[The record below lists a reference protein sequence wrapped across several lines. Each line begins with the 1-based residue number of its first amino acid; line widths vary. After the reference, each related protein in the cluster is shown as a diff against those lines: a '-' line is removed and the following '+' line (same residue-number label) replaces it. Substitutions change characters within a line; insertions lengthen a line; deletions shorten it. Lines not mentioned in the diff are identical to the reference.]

1 MKNVERAALLAATGV
16 LAVGMAGCGD
26 KKAPTKTD
34 QGPTQETK
42 TEDQE
47 SEEVSWTEADVA
59 VAVAGMDNVTV
70 VQGAKDPNL
79 LHGITYDGDI
89 VENIE
94 AQSDM
99 DLDTPGTYKV
109 TYQITVNAEKLAEY
123 LTVDDASTE
132 SVVEEQENLD
142 PEPEKEV
149 TKDDTDIDG
158 AYTVDDHPTIEV
170 EKEVTVVGK
179 GTATDMADQDRIVI
193 SDGNT
198 TVAKSD
204 GSTVEEEVKVPE
216 STEKKGTVAIDAVTK
231 EEVSGEIP
239 EETVPDETTETEE
252 EDPSEA
258 ESKTDSKTDTKK
270 DTKKESKTDT
280 KNEKKDT
287 SKKDT
292 KKVESTTKKESAK
305 DSKTD
310 KKNTG
315 TSGTVTTPAA
325 TVKPTE
331 APKQEAAHTHK
342 WVQQYKTETIP
353 AKTHTVHH
361 DAEYKTV
368 HHDAVTHEEPIYEGH
383 YVCTVCG
390 LDMGRSE
397 SALDAHGAETGH
409 GYSVEQVQVGT
420 RTVTDQAA
428 YDEKVLVKDAYDETV
443 VDTPESTKQV
453 PNGYKC
459 SECGATK

>member
-132 SVVEEQENLD
+132 SVVEEQEDLD
-142 PEPEKEV
+142 PEPEKEA
-149 TKDDTDIDG
+149 TKEDTDIDS

-239 EETVPDETTETEE
+239 EETAPEETTKAEE
-252 EDPSEA
+252 EDLSETEA
-258 ESKTDSKTDTKK
+258 KSDTKSDK
-270 DTKKESKTDT
+270 KSETKK
-280 KNEKKDT
+280 N
-287 SKKDT
+287 
-292 KKVESTTKKESAK
+292 
-305 DSKTD
+305 SKTD
-310 KKNTG
+310 KKESATKTDKKETVKSETKETTKSEAKKKPG
-315 TSGTVTTPAA
+315 SSGTVTTPAA

-368 HHDAVTHEEPIYEGH
+368 HHDAVTHEEAIYH
-383 YVCTVCG
+383 QVCSGCG
-390 LDMGRSE
+390 QDFGDSV
-397 SALDAHGAETGH
+397 DAAIEHSAETGH
-409 GYSVEQVQVGT
+409 SYSLKQVGT
-420 RTVTDQAA
+420 NTVTDQAA

>member
-109 TYQITVNAEKLAEY
+109 TYQVTVNAEKLAEY

-142 PEPEKEV
+142 PEPEKEA
-149 TKDDTDIDG
+149 TKDDTDIDS

-204 GSTVEEEVKVPE
+204 GSIVEEEVKVPE

-239 EETVPDETTETEE
+239 EETVPEETTKAEE
-252 EDPSEA
+252 EDLSETEA
-258 ESKTDSKTDTKK
+258 KSDTKSDK
-270 DTKKESKTDT
+270 KSETKK
-280 KNEKKDT
+280 N
-287 SKKDT
+287 
-292 KKVESTTKKESAK
+292 
-305 DSKTD
+305 SKTD
-310 KKNTG
+310 KKESATKTDKKETVKSETKETTKSEAKKKPG
-315 TSGTVTTPAA
+315 SSGTVTTPAA

-331 APKQEAAHTHK
+331 STKQEAAHTHK

-368 HHDAVTHEEPIYEGH
+368 HHDAVTHEEAIYH
-383 YVCTVCG
+383 QVCSDCG
-390 LDMGRSE
+390 QDFGD
-397 SALDAHGAETGH
+397 SADAAIAHSAETGH
-409 GYSVEQVQVGT
+409 NYSLKQVGT
-420 RTVTDQAA
+420 NTVTDQAA

>member
-109 TYQITVNAEKLAEY
+109 TYQVTVNAEKLAEY

-142 PEPEKEV
+142 PEPEKEA
-149 TKDDTDIDG
+149 TKDDTDIDS

-170 EKEVTVVGK
+170 ETEVTVVGK

-231 EEVSGEIP
+231 EEVSGEISEETAP
-239 EETVPDETTETEE
+239 EETTKAKEEDLSETEAK
-252 EDPSEA
+252 S
-258 ESKTDSKTDTKK
+258 DTKSDK
-270 DTKKESKTDT
+270 KSETKK
-280 KNEKKDT
+280 N
-287 SKKDT
+287 
-292 KKVESTTKKESAK
+292 
-305 DSKTD
+305 SKTD
-310 KKNTG
+310 KKESATKTDKKETVKSETKENTKSETKKKSG
-315 TSGTVTTPAA
+315 SSGTVTTPAA

-331 APKQEAAHTHK
+331 STKQEAAHTHK

-368 HHDAVTHEEPIYEGH
+368 HHDAVTHEEAIYH
-383 YVCTVCG
+383 QVCSDCG
-390 LDMGRSE
+390 QDFGD
-397 SALDAHGAETGH
+397 SADAAIAHSAETGH
-409 GYSVEQVQVGT
+409 NYSLKQVGT
-420 RTVTDQAA
+420 NTVTDQAA

>member
-1 MKNVERAALLAATGV
+1 MKNVERAALLAVTGV

-34 QGPTQETK
+34 QEPTQETK

-132 SVVEEQENLD
+132 SVVEEQKNLD
-142 PEPEKEV
+142 PEPEKDA
-149 TKDDTDIDG
+149 TKDDTDIDS

-239 EETVPDETTETEE
+239 EETAPEETTKAEE
-252 EDPSEA
+252 EDLSETEA
-258 ESKTDSKTDTKK
+258 KSDTKSDK
-270 DTKKESKTDT
+270 KSETKK
-280 KNEKKDT
+280 N
-287 SKKDT
+287 
-292 KKVESTTKKESAK
+292 
-305 DSKTD
+305 SKTD
-310 KKNTG
+310 KKESATKTDKKETVKSETKKTTKSEAKKKPG
-315 TSGTVTTPAA
+315 SSGTVTTPAA

-331 APKQEAAHTHK
+331 STKQEAAHTHK

>member
-47 SEEVSWTEADVA
+47 PEEVSWTEADIA

-79 LHGITYDGDI
+79 LHGIIYDGDI

-142 PEPEKEV
+142 PEPEKEA
-149 TKDDTDIDG
+149 TKDDTDIDS

-239 EETVPDETTETEE
+239 EETTPEETTKAEE
-252 EDPSEA
+252 EDLSETEA
-258 ESKTDSKTDTKK
+258 KSDTKSDK
-270 DTKKESKTDT
+270 KSETKK
-280 KNEKKDT
+280 N
-287 SKKDT
+287 
-292 KKVESTTKKESAK
+292 
-305 DSKTD
+305 SKTD
-310 KKNTG
+310 KKESATKTDKKETVKSENKETTKSETKKKPG
-315 TSGTVTTPAA
+315 SSGTVTTPAA

-331 APKQEAAHTHK
+331 STKQEAAHTHK

-368 HHDAVTHEEPIYEGH
+368 HHDAVTHEEAIYH
-383 YVCTVCG
+383 QVCSDCG
-390 LDMGRSE
+390 QDFGN
-397 SALDAHGAETGH
+397 SADAAIAHSAETGH
-409 GYSVEQVQVGT
+409 NYSLKQVGT
-420 RTVTDQAA
+420 NTVTDQAA

>member
-1 MKNVERAALLAATGV
+1 M
-16 LAVGMAGCGD
+16 
-26 KKAPTKTD
+26 
-34 QGPTQETK
+34 
-42 TEDQE
+42 
-47 SEEVSWTEADVA
+47 
-59 VAVAGMDNVTV
+59 
-70 VQGAKDPNL
+70 
-79 LHGITYDGDI
+79 
-89 VENIE
+89 
-94 AQSDM
+94 
-99 DLDTPGTYKV
+99 
-109 TYQITVNAEKLAEY
+109 NAEKLAEY

-142 PEPEKEV
+142 PEPEKEA
-149 TKDDTDIDG
+149 TKDDTDIDS

-231 EEVSGEIP
+231 EEVSGEISEETAP
-239 EETVPDETTETEE
+239 EETTKAKEEDLSETEAK
-252 EDPSEA
+252 S
-258 ESKTDSKTDTKK
+258 DTKSDK
-270 DTKKESKTDT
+270 KSETKK
-280 KNEKKDT
+280 N
-287 SKKDT
+287 
-292 KKVESTTKKESAK
+292 
-305 DSKTD
+305 SKTD
-310 KKNTG
+310 KKESATKTDKKETVKSETKENTKSETKKKSG
-315 TSGTVTTPAA
+315 SSGTVTTPAA

-331 APKQEAAHTHK
+331 STKQEAAHTHK
-342 WVQQYKTETIP
+342 WVQQYKTESIP

-368 HHDAVTHEEPIYEGH
+368 HHDAVTHEEAIYH
-383 YVCTVCG
+383 QVCSDCG
-390 LDMGRSE
+390 QDFGD
-397 SALDAHGAETGH
+397 SADAAIAHSAETGH
-409 GYSVEQVQVGT
+409 NYSLKQVGT
-420 RTVTDQAA
+420 NTVTDQAA

>member
-34 QGPTQETK
+34 QEPTKETK

-59 VAVAGMDNVTV
+59 VAVAGMNNVTV

-142 PEPEKEV
+142 PEPEKEA
-149 TKDDTDIDG
+149 TKDDTDIDS

-179 GTATDMADQDRIVI
+179 GTATDMANQDRIVI

-239 EETVPDETTETEE
+239 EETTPEETTKAEE
-252 EDPSEA
+252 EDLSETEA
-258 ESKTDSKTDTKK
+258 KSDAKSDKKSETKK
-270 DTKKESKTDT
+270 
-280 KNEKKDT
+280 N
-287 SKKDT
+287 
-292 KKVESTTKKESAK
+292 
-305 DSKTD
+305 SKTD
-310 KKNTG
+310 KKESATKTDKKETVKSETKETTKSETKKKPG
-315 TSGTVTTPAA
+315 SSGTVTTPAA

-368 HHDAVTHEEPIYEGH
+368 HHDAVTHEEAIYH
-383 YVCTVCG
+383 QVCSNCG
-390 LDMGRSE
+390 QDFGDSV
-397 SALDAHGAETGH
+397 DAAIAHSAETGH
-409 GYSVEQVQVGT
+409 NYSLKQVGT
-420 RTVTDQAA
+420 NTVTDQAA

>member
-42 TEDQE
+42 TEDQK

-132 SVVEEQENLD
+132 SVVEEQEDLD
-142 PEPEKEV
+142 PEPEKEA
-149 TKDDTDIDG
+149 TKDDTDIDS

-239 EETVPDETTETEE
+239 EETAPEETTKAEE
-252 EDPSEA
+252 EDLSETEA
-258 ESKTDSKTDTKK
+258 KSDTKSDK
-270 DTKKESKTDT
+270 KSETKK
-280 KNEKKDT
+280 N
-287 SKKDT
+287 
-292 KKVESTTKKESAK
+292 
-305 DSKTD
+305 SKTD
-310 KKNTG
+310 KKESATKTDKKDTVKSENKETTKSETKKKPG
-315 TSGTVTTPAA
+315 SSGTVTTPAA

-331 APKQEAAHTHK
+331 STKQEAAHTHK

-368 HHDAVTHEEPIYEGH
+368 HHDAVTHEEAIYH
-383 YVCTVCG
+383 QVCSDCG
-390 LDMGRSE
+390 QDFGN
-397 SALDAHGAETGH
+397 SADAAIAHSAETGH
-409 GYSVEQVQVGT
+409 SYSLKQVGT
-420 RTVTDQAA
+420 NTVTDQAA

>member
-26 KKAPTKTD
+26 KKTPTKTD

-109 TYQITVNAEKLAEY
+109 TYQVTVNAEKLAEY

-132 SVVEEQENLD
+132 SVVEEQEDLD
-142 PEPEKEV
+142 PEPEKEA
-149 TKDDTDIDG
+149 TKDDTDIDS

-239 EETVPDETTETEE
+239 EETAPEETTKAKEEDLSETEAK
-252 EDPSEA
+252 S
-258 ESKTDSKTDTKK
+258 DTKSDK
-270 DTKKESKTDT
+270 KSETKK
-280 KNEKKDT
+280 N
-287 SKKDT
+287 
-292 KKVESTTKKESAK
+292 
-305 DSKTD
+305 SKTD
-310 KKNTG
+310 KKESATKTDKKETVKSETKENTKSETKKKSG
-315 TSGTVTTPAA
+315 SSGTVTTPAA

-331 APKQEAAHTHK
+331 STKQEAAHTHK

-368 HHDAVTHEEPIYEGH
+368 HHDAVTHEEAIYH
-383 YVCTVCG
+383 QVCSDCG
-390 LDMGRSE
+390 QDFGD
-397 SALDAHGAETGH
+397 SADAAIAHSAETGH
-409 GYSVEQVQVGT
+409 NYSLKQVGT
-420 RTVTDQAA
+420 NTVTDQAA

>member
-34 QGPTQETK
+34 QEPTQETK
-42 TEDQE
+42 TEAQE

-132 SVVEEQENLD
+132 SVVEEQEDLD
-142 PEPEKEV
+142 PEPEKEA
-149 TKDDTDIDG
+149 TKDDTDIDS

-239 EETVPDETTETEE
+239 EETAPEETTKAKEEDLSETEAK
-252 EDPSEA
+252 S
-258 ESKTDSKTDTKK
+258 DTKSDK
-270 DTKKESKTDT
+270 KSETKK
-280 KNEKKDT
+280 N
-287 SKKDT
+287 
-292 KKVESTTKKESAK
+292 
-305 DSKTD
+305 SKTD
-310 KKNTG
+310 KKESATKTDKKETVKSETKENTKSETKKKSG
-315 TSGTVTTPAA
+315 SSGTVTTPAA

-331 APKQEAAHTHK
+331 STKQEAAHTHK

>member
-109 TYQITVNAEKLAEY
+109 TYQVTVNAEKLAEY

-142 PEPEKEV
+142 PEPEKEA
-149 TKDDTDIDG
+149 TKDDTDIDS

-204 GSTVEEEVKVPE
+204 ASTVEEEVKVPE

-231 EEVSGEIP
+231 EEVSGEISEETAP
-239 EETVPDETTETEE
+239 EETTKAKEEDLSETEAK
-252 EDPSEA
+252 S
-258 ESKTDSKTDTKK
+258 DTKSDK
-270 DTKKESKTDT
+270 KSETKK
-280 KNEKKDT
+280 N
-287 SKKDT
+287 
-292 KKVESTTKKESAK
+292 
-305 DSKTD
+305 SKTD
-310 KKNTG
+310 KKESATKTDKKETVKSETKENTKSETKKKSG
-315 TSGTVTTPAA
+315 SSGTVTTPAA

-331 APKQEAAHTHK
+331 STKQEAAHTHK

-368 HHDAVTHEEPIYEGH
+368 HHDAVTHEEAIYH
-383 YVCTVCG
+383 QVCSDCG
-390 LDMGRSE
+390 QDFGD
-397 SALDAHGAETGH
+397 SADAAIAHSAETGH
-409 GYSVEQVQVGT
+409 NYSLKQVGT
-420 RTVTDQAA
+420 NTVTDQAA

>member
-109 TYQITVNAEKLAEY
+109 TYQVTVNAEKLAEY

-142 PEPEKEV
+142 PEPEKEA
-149 TKDDTDIDG
+149 TKDDTDIDS

-204 GSTVEEEVKVPE
+204 GSIVEEEVKVPE

-239 EETVPDETTETEE
+239 EETVPEETTKAEE
-252 EDPSEA
+252 EDLSETEA
-258 ESKTDSKTDTKK
+258 KSDTKSDK
-270 DTKKESKTDT
+270 KSETKK
-280 KNEKKDT
+280 N
-287 SKKDT
+287 
-292 KKVESTTKKESAK
+292 
-305 DSKTD
+305 SKTD
-310 KKNTG
+310 KKESATKTDKKETVKSETKENAKSETKKKPG
-315 TSGTVTTPAA
+315 SSGTVTTPAA

-331 APKQEAAHTHK
+331 STKQEAAHTHK

-368 HHDAVTHEEPIYEGH
+368 HHDAVTHEEAIYH
-383 YVCTVCG
+383 QVCSDCG
-390 LDMGRSE
+390 QDFGD
-397 SALDAHGAETGH
+397 SADAAIAHSAETGH
-409 GYSVEQVQVGT
+409 NYSLKQVGT
-420 RTVTDQAA
+420 NTVTDQAA

>member
-132 SVVEEQENLD
+132 SVVEEQEDLD
-142 PEPEKEV
+142 PEPEKEA
-149 TKDDTDIDG
+149 TKEDTDIDS

-239 EETVPDETTETEE
+239 EETAPEETTKAEE
-252 EDPSEA
+252 EDLSETEA
-258 ESKTDSKTDTKK
+258 KSDTKSDK
-270 DTKKESKTDT
+270 KSETKK
-280 KNEKKDT
+280 N
-287 SKKDT
+287 
-292 KKVESTTKKESAK
+292 
-305 DSKTD
+305 SKTD
-310 KKNTG
+310 KKESATKTDKKETVKSETKETTKSEAKKKPG
-315 TSGTVTTPAA
+315 SSGTVTTPAA

-368 HHDAVTHEEPIYEGH
+368 HHDAVTHEEAIYH
-383 YVCTVCG
+383 QVCSDCG
-390 LDMGRSE
+390 QDFGN
-397 SALDAHGAETGH
+397 SADAAIAHSAETGH
-409 GYSVEQVQVGT
+409 NYSLKQVGT
-420 RTVTDQAA
+420 NTVTDQAA

>member
-34 QGPTQETK
+34 QEPTQETK

-89 VENIE
+89 VEKIE
-94 AQSDM
+94 AKSDM

-109 TYQITVNAEKLAEY
+109 TYQIAVNAEKLAEY

-142 PEPEKEV
+142 PEPEKEA
-149 TKDDTDIDG
+149 TKDDTDIDS

-239 EETVPDETTETEE
+239 EETVPEETTKAKEEDLSETEAK
-252 EDPSEA
+252 S
-258 ESKTDSKTDTKK
+258 DTKSDK
-270 DTKKESKTDT
+270 KSETKK
-280 KNEKKDT
+280 N
-287 SKKDT
+287 
-292 KKVESTTKKESAK
+292 
-305 DSKTD
+305 SKTD
-310 KKNTG
+310 KKESATKTDKKETVKSETKKKSG
-315 TSGTVTTPAA
+315 SSGTVTTPAA

-443 VDTPESTKQV
+443 VDTPESTKQA

>member
-109 TYQITVNAEKLAEY
+109 TYQVTVNAEKLAEY

-142 PEPEKEV
+142 PEPEKEA
-149 TKDDTDIDG
+149 TKDDTDIDS

-239 EETVPDETTETEE
+239 EETAPEETTKAEE
-252 EDPSEA
+252 EDLSETEA
-258 ESKTDSKTDTKK
+258 KSDTKSDK
-270 DTKKESKTDT
+270 KSETKK
-280 KNEKKDT
+280 N
-287 SKKDT
+287 
-292 KKVESTTKKESAK
+292 
-305 DSKTD
+305 SKTD
-310 KKNTG
+310 KKESATKTDKKETVKSETKENTKSETKKKSG
-315 TSGTVTTPAA
+315 SSGTVTTPAA

-331 APKQEAAHTHK
+331 STKQEAAHTHK

>member
-47 SEEVSWTEADVA
+47 SEEVSWTEADIA

-132 SVVEEQENLD
+132 SVVEEQEDLD
-142 PEPEKEV
+142 PEPEKEA
-149 TKDDTDIDG
+149 TKDDTDIDS

-239 EETVPDETTETEE
+239 EETAPEETTKAEE
-252 EDPSEA
+252 EDLSETEA
-258 ESKTDSKTDTKK
+258 KSDTKSDK
-270 DTKKESKTDT
+270 KSETKK
-280 KNEKKDT
+280 N
-287 SKKDT
+287 
-292 KKVESTTKKESAK
+292 
-305 DSKTD
+305 SKTD
-310 KKNTG
+310 KKESATKTDKKETVKSETKENTKSETKKNPG
-315 TSGTVTTPAA
+315 SSGTVTTPAA

-331 APKQEAAHTHK
+331 ATKQEAAHTHK

-390 LDMGRSE
+390 LDMGRNE

>member
-79 LHGITYDGDI
+79 LHGITYDRDI

-109 TYQITVNAEKLAEY
+109 TYQVTVNAEKLAEY

-142 PEPEKEV
+142 PEPEKEA
-149 TKDDTDIDG
+149 TKDDTDIDS

-231 EEVSGEIP
+231 EEVSGEISEETAP
-239 EETVPDETTETEE
+239 EETTKAKEEDLSETEAK
-252 EDPSEA
+252 S
-258 ESKTDSKTDTKK
+258 DTKSDK
-270 DTKKESKTDT
+270 KSETKK
-280 KNEKKDT
+280 N
-287 SKKDT
+287 
-292 KKVESTTKKESAK
+292 
-305 DSKTD
+305 SKTD
-310 KKNTG
+310 KKESATKTDKKETVKSETKENTKSETKKKSG
-315 TSGTVTTPAA
+315 SSGTVTTPAA

-331 APKQEAAHTHK
+331 STKQEAAHTHK

-368 HHDAVTHEEPIYEGH
+368 HHDAVTHEEAIYH
-383 YVCTVCG
+383 QVCSDCG
-390 LDMGRSE
+390 QDFGD
-397 SALDAHGAETGH
+397 SADAAIAHSAETGH
-409 GYSVEQVQVGT
+409 NYSLKQVGT
-420 RTVTDQAA
+420 NTVTDQAA

>member
-34 QGPTQETK
+34 PEATQETK

-59 VAVAGMDNVTV
+59 VAVAGMDDVTV
-70 VQGAKDPNL
+70 VQGANEPNL

-132 SVVEEQENLD
+132 SVVEEQEDLD
-142 PEPEKEV
+142 PEPEKEA
-149 TKDDTDIDG
+149 TKEDTDIDS

-179 GTATDMADQDRIVI
+179 DTATDMADQDRIVI

-239 EETVPDETTETEE
+239 EETTPEETTKAEE
-252 EDPSEA
+252 EDLSETEA
-258 ESKTDSKTDTKK
+258 KSDTKSDK
-270 DTKKESKTDT
+270 KSETKK
-280 KNEKKDT
+280 N
-287 SKKDT
+287 
-292 KKVESTTKKESAK
+292 
-305 DSKTD
+305 SKTD
-310 KKNTG
+310 KKESATKTDKKDTVKSENKETTKSETEKKPG
-315 TSGTVTTPAA
+315 SSGTVTTPAA

-331 APKQEAAHTHK
+331 STKQEAAHTHK

-368 HHDAVTHEEPIYEGH
+368 HHDAVTHEEAIYH
-383 YVCTVCG
+383 QVCSDCG
-390 LDMGRSE
+390 QDFGN
-397 SALDAHGAETGH
+397 SADAAIAHSAETGH
-409 GYSVEQVQVGT
+409 NYSLKQVGT
-420 RTVTDQAA
+420 NTVTDQAA

>member
-34 QGPTQETK
+34 QEPTQETK

-47 SEEVSWTEADVA
+47 SEEVSWTESDVA

-109 TYQITVNAEKLAEY
+109 TYQVTVNAEKLAEY

-142 PEPEKEV
+142 PEPEKEA
-149 TKDDTDIDG
+149 TKEDTDIDS

-170 EKEVTVVGK
+170 EKEVIVVGK

-231 EEVSGEIP
+231 EEVSGEISEEAPP
-239 EETVPDETTETEE
+239 EETTKAEE
-252 EDPSEA
+252 EDL
-258 ESKTDSKTDTKK
+258 SKTEAKSDTKSDK
-270 DTKKESKTDT
+270 KSETKK
-280 KNEKKDT
+280 N
-287 SKKDT
+287 
-292 KKVESTTKKESAK
+292 
-305 DSKTD
+305 SKTD
-310 KKNTG
+310 KKESATKTDKKETVKSGTKENTKSETKKKAG
-315 TSGTVTTPAA
+315 SSGTVTTPAA

-368 HHDAVTHEEPIYEGH
+368 HHDAVTHEEAIYH
-383 YVCTVCG
+383 QVCSNCG
-390 LDMGRSE
+390 QDFGDSV
-397 SALDAHGAETGH
+397 DAAIAHSAETGH
-409 GYSVEQVQVGT
+409 NYSLKQVGT
-420 RTVTDQAA
+420 NTVTDQAA

>member
-34 QGPTQETK
+34 QEPTQETK
-42 TEDQE
+42 TEAQE

-132 SVVEEQENLD
+132 SVVEEQEDLD
-142 PEPEKEV
+142 PEPEKEA
-149 TKDDTDIDG
+149 TKEDTDIDS

-179 GTATDMADQDRIVI
+179 GTATDMADQNRIVI

-231 EEVSGEIP
+231 EEVSGEISEETAP
-239 EETVPDETTETEE
+239 EETTKEKEEDLSETEAK
-252 EDPSEA
+252 S
-258 ESKTDSKTDTKK
+258 DTKSDK
-270 DTKKESKTDT
+270 KSETKK
-280 KNEKKDT
+280 N
-287 SKKDT
+287 
-292 KKVESTTKKESAK
+292 
-305 DSKTD
+305 SKTD
-310 KKNTG
+310 KKESATKTDKKETVKSETKENTKSETKKKSG
-315 TSGTVTTPAA
+315 SSGTVTTPAA

-331 APKQEAAHTHK
+331 STKQEAAHTHK

-368 HHDAVTHEEPIYEGH
+368 HHDAVTHEEAIYH
-383 YVCTVCG
+383 QVCSDCG
-390 LDMGRSE
+390 QDFGD
-397 SALDAHGAETGH
+397 SADAAIAHSAETGH
-409 GYSVEQVQVGT
+409 NYSLKQVGT
-420 RTVTDQAA
+420 NTVTDQAA

>member
-109 TYQITVNAEKLAEY
+109 TYQVTVNAEKLAEY

-142 PEPEKEV
+142 PEPEKEA
-149 TKDDTDIDG
+149 TKDDTDIDS

-179 GTATDMADQDRIVI
+179 GTATNMADQDRIVI

-231 EEVSGEIP
+231 EEVSGEISEETAP
-239 EETVPDETTETEE
+239 EETTKAKEEDLSETEAK
-252 EDPSEA
+252 S
-258 ESKTDSKTDTKK
+258 DTKSDK
-270 DTKKESKTDT
+270 KSETKK
-280 KNEKKDT
+280 N
-287 SKKDT
+287 
-292 KKVESTTKKESAK
+292 
-305 DSKTD
+305 SKTD
-310 KKNTG
+310 KKESATKTDKKETVKSETKENTKSETKKKSG
-315 TSGTVTTPAA
+315 SSGTVTTPAA

-331 APKQEAAHTHK
+331 STKQEAAHTHK

>member
-34 QGPTQETK
+34 PEATQETK

-59 VAVAGMDNVTV
+59 VAVAGMDDVTV
-70 VQGAKDPNL
+70 VQGANEPNL

-109 TYQITVNAEKLAEY
+109 TYQIAVNAEKLAEY

-142 PEPEKEV
+142 PEPEKEA
-149 TKDDTDIDG
+149 TKEDTDIDS
-158 AYTVDDHPTIEV
+158 AYTVDDHPTIEI

-179 GTATDMADQDRIVI
+179 GTATDLADQDRIVI

-204 GSTVEEEVKVPE
+204 GSTVKEEVKIPE

-239 EETVPDETTETEE
+239 EETAPDETTETEE
-252 EDPSEA
+252 EGPSEA
-258 ESKTDSKTDTKK
+258 ESKTDSKTDT
-270 DTKKESKTDT
+270 
-280 KNEKKDT
+280 
-287 SKKDT
+287 KKDT

>member
-47 SEEVSWTEADVA
+47 PEEVSWTEADIA

-132 SVVEEQENLD
+132 SVVEEQEDLD
-142 PEPEKEV
+142 PEPEKEA
-149 TKDDTDIDG
+149 TKEDTDIDS

-239 EETVPDETTETEE
+239 EETTPEETTKAEE
-252 EDPSEA
+252 EDLSETEA
-258 ESKTDSKTDTKK
+258 KSDTKSDK
-270 DTKKESKTDT
+270 KSETKK
-280 KNEKKDT
+280 N
-287 SKKDT
+287 
-292 KKVESTTKKESAK
+292 
-305 DSKTD
+305 SKTD
-310 KKNTG
+310 KKESATKTDKKETVKSETKETTKSETKKKSG
-315 TSGTVTTPAA
+315 SSGTMTTPAA

-331 APKQEAAHTHK
+331 ASKQEAAHTHK

-428 YDEKVLVKDAYDETV
+428 YDEKVLIKDAYDETV

>member
-34 QGPTQETK
+34 PEATQETK

-59 VAVAGMDNVTV
+59 VAVAGMDDVTV
-70 VQGAKDPNL
+70 VQGANEPNL

-132 SVVEEQENLD
+132 SVVEEQEDLD
-142 PEPEKEV
+142 PEPEKEA
-149 TKDDTDIDG
+149 TKEDTDIDS

-179 GTATDMADQDRIVI
+179 DTATDMADQDRIVI

-239 EETVPDETTETEE
+239 EETTPEETTKAEE
-252 EDPSEA
+252 EDLSETEA
-258 ESKTDSKTDTKK
+258 KSDTKSDK
-270 DTKKESKTDT
+270 KSETKK
-280 KNEKKDT
+280 N
-287 SKKDT
+287 
-292 KKVESTTKKESAK
+292 
-305 DSKTD
+305 SKTD
-310 KKNTG
+310 KKESATKTDKKDTVKSENKETTKSETKKKPG
-315 TSGTVTTPAA
+315 SSGTVTTPAA

-331 APKQEAAHTHK
+331 STKQEAAHTHK

-368 HHDAVTHEEPIYEGH
+368 HHDAVTHEEAIYH
-383 YVCTVCG
+383 QVCSDCG
-390 LDMGRSE
+390 QDFGN
-397 SALDAHGAETGH
+397 SADAAIAHSAETGH
-409 GYSVEQVQVGT
+409 NYSLKQVGT
-420 RTVTDQAA
+420 NTVTDQAA

>member
-109 TYQITVNAEKLAEY
+109 TYQVTVNAEKLAEY

-142 PEPEKEV
+142 PEPEKEA
-149 TKDDTDIDG
+149 TKDDTDIDS

-239 EETVPDETTETEE
+239 EETAPEETTKAEE
-252 EDPSEA
+252 EDLSETEA
-258 ESKTDSKTDTKK
+258 KSDTKSDK
-270 DTKKESKTDT
+270 KSETKK
-280 KNEKKDT
+280 N
-287 SKKDT
+287 
-292 KKVESTTKKESAK
+292 
-305 DSKTD
+305 SKTD
-310 KKNTG
+310 KKESATKTDKKETVKSETKETTKSEAKKKPG
-315 TSGTVTTPAA
+315 SSGTVTTPAV

-331 APKQEAAHTHK
+331 STKQEAAHTHK

>member
-142 PEPEKEV
+142 PEPEKEA
-149 TKDDTDIDG
+149 TKDDADIDS

-239 EETVPDETTETEE
+239 EETAPEETTKAEE
-252 EDPSEA
+252 EDLSETEA
-258 ESKTDSKTDTKK
+258 KSDTKSDK
-270 DTKKESKTDT
+270 KSETKK
-280 KNEKKDT
+280 N
-287 SKKDT
+287 
-292 KKVESTTKKESAK
+292 
-305 DSKTD
+305 SKTD
-310 KKNTG
+310 KKESATKTDKKETVKSETKESTKSEAKKKPG
-315 TSGTVTTPAA
+315 SSGTVTTPAA

-397 SALDAHGAETGH
+397 SALVAHGAETGH
-409 GYSVEQVQVGT
+409 CYSVEQVQVGT

>member
-34 QGPTQETK
+34 QEPTQETK

-132 SVVEEQENLD
+132 SVVEEQEDLD
-142 PEPEKEV
+142 PEPEKEA
-149 TKDDTDIDG
+149 TKEDTDIDS

-239 EETVPDETTETEE
+239 EETAPEETTKAEE
-252 EDPSEA
+252 EDLSETEA
-258 ESKTDSKTDTKK
+258 KSDTKSDK
-270 DTKKESKTDT
+270 KSETKK
-280 KNEKKDT
+280 N
-287 SKKDT
+287 
-292 KKVESTTKKESAK
+292 
-305 DSKTD
+305 SKTD
-310 KKNTG
+310 KKESATKTDKKETVKSETKENTKSETKKKSG
-315 TSGTVTTPAA
+315 SSGTVTTPAV

-331 APKQEAAHTHK
+331 STKQEAAHTHK

>member
-1 MKNVERAALLAATGV
+1 MKNIERAALMAAAGV
-16 LAVGMAGCGD
+16 LAVGMTGCGKEPVKD
-26 KKAPTKTD
+26 EPKEETTTKD
-34 QGPTQETK
+34 EAV
-42 TEDQE
+42 E
-47 SEEVSWTEADVA
+47 SEEVSWTEADLSDV
-59 VAVAGMDNVTV
+59 VAGMGDIKV
-70 VQGAKDPNL
+70 VEGAQNPNL

-89 VENIE
+89 VEDIE
-94 AQSDM
+94 AESYM
-99 DLDTPGTYKV
+99 DLETPGTYQV
-109 TYQITVNAEKLAEY
+109 TYKVTVNAEKLAEY
-123 LTVDDASTE
+123 LTVDTASTE
-132 SVVEEQENLD
+132 PVVKEEAGD
-142 PEPEKEV
+142 PEADKNVEPVEGDV
-149 TKDDTDIDG
+149 DS

-239 EETVPDETTETEE
+239 EETAPEETTKAEE
-252 EDPSEA
+252 EDLSETEA
-258 ESKTDSKTDTKK
+258 KSDTKSDK
-270 DTKKESKTDT
+270 KSETKK
-280 KNEKKDT
+280 N
-287 SKKDT
+287 
-292 KKVESTTKKESAK
+292 
-305 DSKTD
+305 SKTD
-310 KKNTG
+310 KKESATKTDKKETVKSETKETTKSEAKKKPG
-315 TSGTVTTPAA
+315 SSGTVTTPAA

-368 HHDAVTHEEPIYEGH
+368 HHDAVTHEEAIYH
-383 YVCTVCG
+383 QVCSGCG
-390 LDMGRSE
+390 QDFGDSV
-397 SALDAHGAETGH
+397 DAAIAHSAETGH
-409 GYSVEQVQVGT
+409 NYSLKQVGT
-420 RTVTDQAA
+420 NTVTDQAA

>member
-47 SEEVSWTEADVA
+47 SEEVSWTEADVE

-109 TYQITVNAEKLAEY
+109 TYQVTVNAEKLAEY

-142 PEPEKEV
+142 PEPEKEA
-149 TKDDTDIDG
+149 TKDDTDIDS

-216 STEKKGTVAIDAVTK
+216 STEKKGTVATDAVTK
-231 EEVSGEIP
+231 EEVSGEISEETAP
-239 EETVPDETTETEE
+239 EETTKAEE
-252 EDPSEA
+252 EDLSETEA
-258 ESKTDSKTDTKK
+258 KSDTKSDK
-270 DTKKESKTDT
+270 KSETKK
-280 KNEKKDT
+280 N
-287 SKKDT
+287 
-292 KKVESTTKKESAK
+292 
-305 DSKTD
+305 SKTD
-310 KKNTG
+310 KKESATKTDKKETVKSETKENTKSETKKKSG
-315 TSGTVTTPAA
+315 SSGTVTTPAV

-331 APKQEAAHTHK
+331 STKQEAAHTHE

>member
-132 SVVEEQENLD
+132 SVVEEQEDLD
-142 PEPEKEV
+142 PEPEKEA
-149 TKDDTDIDG
+149 TKEDTDIDS

-239 EETVPDETTETEE
+239 EETAPEETTKAEE
-252 EDPSEA
+252 EDLSETEA
-258 ESKTDSKTDTKK
+258 KSDTKSDK
-270 DTKKESKTDT
+270 KSETKK
-280 KNEKKDT
+280 N
-287 SKKDT
+287 
-292 KKVESTTKKESAK
+292 
-305 DSKTD
+305 SKTD
-310 KKNTG
+310 KKESATKTDKKETVKSETKETTKSEAKKKHG

-331 APKQEAAHTHK
+331 STKQEAAHTHK

>member
-34 QGPTQETK
+34 RGPTQETK

-109 TYQITVNAEKLAEY
+109 TYQVTVNAEKLAEY

-142 PEPEKEV
+142 PEPEKEA
-149 TKDDTDIDG
+149 TKDDTDIDS

-231 EEVSGEIP
+231 EEVSGEISEETAP
-239 EETVPDETTETEE
+239 EETTKAKEEDLSETEAK
-252 EDPSEA
+252 S
-258 ESKTDSKTDTKK
+258 DTKSDK
-270 DTKKESKTDT
+270 KSETKK
-280 KNEKKDT
+280 N
-287 SKKDT
+287 
-292 KKVESTTKKESAK
+292 
-305 DSKTD
+305 SKTD
-310 KKNTG
+310 KKESATKTDKKETVKSETKENTKSETKKKSG
-315 TSGTVTTPAA
+315 SSGTVTTPAA

-331 APKQEAAHTHK
+331 STKQEAAHTHK

-409 GYSVEQVQVGT
+409 GYSVEQVQVGI

>member
-109 TYQITVNAEKLAEY
+109 TYQVTVNAEKLAEY

-142 PEPEKEV
+142 PEPEKEA
-149 TKDDTDIDG
+149 TKDDTDIDS

-231 EEVSGEIP
+231 EEVSGEISEETAP
-239 EETVPDETTETEE
+239 EETTKAKEEDLSETEAK
-252 EDPSEA
+252 S
-258 ESKTDSKTDTKK
+258 DTKSDK
-270 DTKKESKTDT
+270 KSETKK
-280 KNEKKDT
+280 N
-287 SKKDT
+287 
-292 KKVESTTKKESAK
+292 
-305 DSKTD
+305 SKTD
-310 KKNTG
+310 KKESATKTDKKDTVKSENKETTKSETKKKPG
-315 TSGTVTTPAA
+315 SSGTVTTPAA

-331 APKQEAAHTHK
+331 STKQEAAHTHK

-368 HHDAVTHEEPIYEGH
+368 HHDAVTHEEAIYH
-383 YVCTVCG
+383 QVCSDCG
-390 LDMGRSE
+390 QDFGN
-397 SALDAHGAETGH
+397 SADAAIAHSAETGH
-409 GYSVEQVQVGT
+409 NYSLKQVGT
-420 RTVTDQAA
+420 NTVTDQAA

>member
-34 QGPTQETK
+34 QEPTQETK
-42 TEDQE
+42 TEAQE

-132 SVVEEQENLD
+132 SVVEEQEDLD
-142 PEPEKEV
+142 PEPEKEA
-149 TKDDTDIDG
+149 TKEDTDIDS

-170 EKEVTVVGK
+170 EKEVSVVGK

-231 EEVSGEIP
+231 EEVSGEISEETAP
-239 EETVPDETTETEE
+239 EETTKAKEEDLSETEAK
-252 EDPSEA
+252 S
-258 ESKTDSKTDTKK
+258 DTKSDK
-270 DTKKESKTDT
+270 KSETKK
-280 KNEKKDT
+280 N
-287 SKKDT
+287 
-292 KKVESTTKKESAK
+292 
-305 DSKTD
+305 SKTD
-310 KKNTG
+310 KKESATKTDKKETVKSETKENTKSETKKKSG
-315 TSGTVTTPAA
+315 SSGTVTTPAA

-331 APKQEAAHTHK
+331 STKQEAAHTHK

-368 HHDAVTHEEPIYEGH
+368 HHDAVTHEEAIYH
-383 YVCTVCG
+383 QVCSDCG
-390 LDMGRSE
+390 QDFGD
-397 SALDAHGAETGH
+397 SADAAIAHSAETGH
-409 GYSVEQVQVGT
+409 NYSLKQVGT
-420 RTVTDQAA
+420 NTVTDQAA

>member
-132 SVVEEQENLD
+132 SVVEEQEDLD
-142 PEPEKEV
+142 PEAEKEA
-149 TKDDTDIDG
+149 TKDDTDIDN
-158 AYTVDDHPTIEV
+158 AYTVDEHPTIEV

-231 EEVSGEIP
+231 EEVSGEISEETAP
-239 EETVPDETTETEE
+239 EETTKAKEEDLSETEAK
-252 EDPSEA
+252 S
-258 ESKTDSKTDTKK
+258 DTKSDK
-270 DTKKESKTDT
+270 KSETKK
-280 KNEKKDT
+280 N
-287 SKKDT
+287 
-292 KKVESTTKKESAK
+292 
-305 DSKTD
+305 SKTD
-310 KKNTG
+310 KKESATKTDKKETVKSETKENTKSETKKKSG
-315 TSGTVTTPAA
+315 SSGTVTTPAA

-331 APKQEAAHTHK
+331 STKQEAAHTHK

>member
-34 QGPTQETK
+34 QEPTQETK

-109 TYQITVNAEKLAEY
+109 TYQVTVNAEKLAEY

-132 SVVEEQENLD
+132 SVVEEQEDLD
-142 PEPEKEV
+142 PEPEKEA
-149 TKDDTDIDG
+149 TKDDTDIDS

-239 EETVPDETTETEE
+239 EETTPEETTKAEE
-252 EDPSEA
+252 EDLSETEA
-258 ESKTDSKTDTKK
+258 KSDAKSDKKSETKK
-270 DTKKESKTDT
+270 
-280 KNEKKDT
+280 N
-287 SKKDT
+287 
-292 KKVESTTKKESAK
+292 
-305 DSKTD
+305 SKTD
-310 KKNTG
+310 KKESATKTDKKETVKSETKETTKSETKKKPG
-315 TSGTVTTPAA
+315 SSGTVTTPAA

-331 APKQEAAHTHK
+331 STKQEAAHTHK

>member
-34 QGPTQETK
+34 QEPTQETK

-109 TYQITVNAEKLAEY
+109 TYQVTVNAEKLAEY

-132 SVVEEQENLD
+132 SVVEEQEDLD
-142 PEPEKEV
+142 PEPEKEA
-149 TKDDTDIDG
+149 TKEDTDIDS

-231 EEVSGEIP
+231 EEVSGEISEETAP
-239 EETVPDETTETEE
+239 EETTKAKEEDLSETEAK
-252 EDPSEA
+252 S
-258 ESKTDSKTDTKK
+258 DTKSDK
-270 DTKKESKTDT
+270 KSETKK
-280 KNEKKDT
+280 N
-287 SKKDT
+287 
-292 KKVESTTKKESAK
+292 
-305 DSKTD
+305 SKTD
-310 KKNTG
+310 KKESATKTDKKETVKSETKENTKSETKKKSG
-315 TSGTVTTPAA
+315 SSGTVTTPAA

-331 APKQEAAHTHK
+331 STKQEAAHTHK

>member
-34 QGPTQETK
+34 QEPTQETK

-59 VAVAGMDNVTV
+59 VAVAGMNNVTV

-142 PEPEKEV
+142 PEPEKEA
-149 TKDDTDIDG
+149 TKDDTDIDST
-158 AYTVDDHPTIEV
+158 YTVDDHPTIEV

-239 EETVPDETTETEE
+239 EETVPEETTKAEE
-252 EDPSEA
+252 EDL
-258 ESKTDSKTDTKK
+258 SKTEAKSDTKSDK
-270 DTKKESKTDT
+270 KSETKK
-280 KNEKKDT
+280 N
-287 SKKDT
+287 
-292 KKVESTTKKESAK
+292 
-305 DSKTD
+305 SKTD
-310 KKNTG
+310 KKESATKTDKKETVKSETKETTKSETKKKPG
-315 TSGTVTTPAA
+315 SSGTVTTPAV

-368 HHDAVTHEEPIYEGH
+368 HHDAVTHEEAIYH
-383 YVCTVCG
+383 QVCSNCG
-390 LDMGRSE
+390 QDFGDSV
-397 SALDAHGAETGH
+397 DAAIAHSAETGH
-409 GYSVEQVQVGT
+409 NYSLKQVGT
-420 RTVTDQAA
+420 NTVTDQAA

>member
-132 SVVEEQENLD
+132 SVVEEQEDLD
-142 PEPEKEV
+142 PEPEKEA
-149 TKDDTDIDG
+149 TKEDTDIDS

-239 EETVPDETTETEE
+239 EETAPEETTKAEE
-252 EDPSEA
+252 EDLSETEA
-258 ESKTDSKTDTKK
+258 KSDTKSDK
-270 DTKKESKTDT
+270 KSETKK
-280 KNEKKDT
+280 N
-287 SKKDT
+287 
-292 KKVESTTKKESAK
+292 
-305 DSKTD
+305 SKTD
-310 KKNTG
+310 KKESATKTDKKETVKSETKETTKSEAKKKPG
-315 TSGTVTTPAA
+315 SSGTVTTPAA

-368 HHDAVTHEEPIYEGH
+368 HHDAVTHEEAIYH
-383 YVCTVCG
+383 QVCSDCG
-390 LDMGRSE
+390 QDFGN
-397 SALDAHGAETGH
+397 SADAAIAHSAETGH
-409 GYSVEQVQVGT
+409 NYSLKQVGT
-420 RTVTDQAA
+420 R
-428 YDEKVLVKDAYDETV
+428 
-443 VDTPESTKQV
+443 
-453 PNGYKC
+453 C
-459 SECGATK
+459 I

>member
-34 QGPTQETK
+34 PEATQETK

-59 VAVAGMDNVTV
+59 VAVAGMDDVTV
-70 VQGAKDPNL
+70 VQGANEPNL

-109 TYQITVNAEKLAEY
+109 TYQVTVNAEKLAEY

-142 PEPEKEV
+142 PEPEKEA
-149 TKDDTDIDG
+149 TKDDTDIDS

-231 EEVSGEIP
+231 EEVSGEISEETAP
-239 EETVPDETTETEE
+239 EETTKAKEEDLSETEAK
-252 EDPSEA
+252 S
-258 ESKTDSKTDTKK
+258 DTKSDK
-270 DTKKESKTDT
+270 KSETKK
-280 KNEKKDT
+280 N
-287 SKKDT
+287 
-292 KKVESTTKKESAK
+292 
-305 DSKTD
+305 SKTD
-310 KKNTG
+310 KKESATKTDKKETVKSETKENTKSETKKKSG
-315 TSGTVTTPAA
+315 SSGTVTTPAA

-331 APKQEAAHTHK
+331 STKQEAAHTHK

-428 YDEKVLVKDAYDETV
+428 YDEKVLIKDAYDETV

>member
-109 TYQITVNAEKLAEY
+109 TYQVTVNAEKLAEY

-142 PEPEKEV
+142 PEPEKEA
-149 TKDDTDIDG
+149 TKDDTDIDS

-216 STEKKGTVAIDAVTK
+216 STEKKGTVTIDAVTK

-239 EETVPDETTETEE
+239 EETVPEETTKAKEEDLSETEAK
-252 EDPSEA
+252 S
-258 ESKTDSKTDTKK
+258 DTKSNK
-270 DTKKESKTDT
+270 KSETKK
-280 KNEKKDT
+280 N
-287 SKKDT
+287 
-292 KKVESTTKKESAK
+292 
-305 DSKTD
+305 SKTD
-310 KKNTG
+310 KKESATKTDKKETVKSETKESTKSEAKKKPG
-315 TSGTVTTPAA
+315 SSGTVTTPAA

-331 APKQEAAHTHK
+331 STKQEAAHTHK